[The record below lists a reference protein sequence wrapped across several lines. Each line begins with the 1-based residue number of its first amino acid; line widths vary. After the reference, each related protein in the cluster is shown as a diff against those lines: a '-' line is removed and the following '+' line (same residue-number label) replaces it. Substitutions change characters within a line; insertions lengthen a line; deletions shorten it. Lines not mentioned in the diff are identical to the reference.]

1 MNNIENL
8 ERGETVGKLDLNREF
23 LFFEMTS
30 PQEDTC
36 GYEVAAEQV
45 GPRTIKTHLPLCY
58 WKDALDKSPGTKV
71 IQTVRNPKDTLVS
84 YYHFSRMN
92 QGLGWFNG
100 TWDQFF
106 EMFKNDVIFGSD
118 LFTRTADWYL
128 YNENREN
135 SLVLFYE
142 DMKRDL
148 AGNIKKLSKFLGKC
162 LSDRAIEL
170 ITEKS
175 TFDNMSKDPN
185 LNMTGIGAFKETRSK
200 FMRKDQ
206 VGDWKDYFIQE
217 QNEFIKSK
225 CSQEFEPI
233 GLRFEYD

>member
-8 ERGETVGKLDLNREF
+8 ERGETVGELDLFREF
-23 LFFEMTS
+23 PFFEMTS

-36 GYEVAAEQV
+36 GYEVTAEQV

-84 YYHFSRMN
+84 YYHFSRMKE
-92 QGLGWFNG
+92 GLGWFKS

-128 YNENREN
+128 YNKNREN

-148 AGNIKKLSKFLGKC
+148 AGNIKKLSKFLGKG

-200 FMRKDQ
+200 FMRKGQ
-206 VGDWKDYFIQE
+206 VGDWKDYFNQE